1 MLIYH
6 IFIKGQFYGKTN
18 TNSGKDG
25 IREEK
30 GEWLL
35 KFFENPA
42 IVFVNLCLF
51 SFDPSRFFYCFILGP
66 RKAYFPGFIPEFRDI
81 LCTAHRRA
89 IVVSGWLHG
98 FTLLT
103 QQFSNE

>member
-1 MLIYH
+1 MERPILI
-6 IFIKGQFYGKTN
+6 QARTA
-18 TNSGKDG
+18 SGRRKEHG
-25 IREEK
+25 SPS
-30 GEWLL
+30 
-35 KFFENPA
+35 FFENPA
-42 IVFVNLCLF
+42 IVFVNLCLY
-51 SFDPSRFFYCFILGP
+51 SFDPFQIFVFFHIRTPQSIFSGS
-66 RKAYFPGFIPEFRDI
+66 IPEFRDI